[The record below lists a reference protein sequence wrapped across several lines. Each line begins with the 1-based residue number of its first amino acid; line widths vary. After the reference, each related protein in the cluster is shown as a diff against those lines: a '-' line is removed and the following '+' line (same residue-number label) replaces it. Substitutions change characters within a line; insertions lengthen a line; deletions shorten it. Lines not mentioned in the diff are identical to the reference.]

1 MSERTVVISARGLEK
16 RFGDKTVLKG
26 IDLDIHMGDVLCII
40 GPSGSGRSTLLRSL
54 AFLDPY
60 DAGDVDVFGRLIGWR
75 ETPLGRERAGP
86 KELAETRRPL
96 GMVFQHFHLWPHMSV
111 IKNVTLALRLVHGLP
126 QAEAIKRGRAM
137 LDKVGLAA
145 FADRRPDGLSGGQKQ
160 RVAIARALA
169 VNPRAMLFD
178 EPTSA
183 LDPELV
189 GEVLS
194 VMKTLAAEGMTMVIV
209 THEMGF
215 AAHAA
220 NRVVFMDDGKIV
232 EEGAPQT
239 LFSNPKS
246 ERLSQFLQTWRE
258 RAL

>member
-1 MSERTVVISARGLEK
+1 MTVNPAAISVRGLQK
-16 RFGDKTVLKG
+16 RFGDKTVLNG
-26 IDLDIHMGDVLCII
+26 IDLDIRASDVTCII
-40 GPSGSGRSTLLRSL
+40 GPSGSGKSTLLRSL
-54 AFLDPY
+54 AFLDAY
-60 DAGDVDVFGRLIGWR
+60 DGGDVLIFGKMLGWR
-75 ETPLGRERAGP
+75 ETPLGRELAGA

-96 GMVFQHFHLWPHMSV
+96 GMVFQHFHLWPHMNV
-111 IKNVTLALRLVHGLP
+111 LDNVTLALRLVHGVARTE
-126 QAEAIKRGRAM
+126 AEETGRAM
-137 LDKVGLAA
+137 LEKVGLAV
-145 FADRRPDGLSGGQKQ
+145 FAKRSPESLSGGQKQ

-169 VNPRAMLFD
+169 VKPKVILFD

-194 VMKTLAAEGMTMVIV
+194 VMKALAAEGMTMVVV

-220 NRVVFMDDGKIV
+220 NHVVFMDGGRIV
-232 EEGAPQT
+232 EEGPPLA
-239 LFSNPKS
+239 LFAAPKS
-246 ERLSQFLQTWRE
+246 ERLSQFLQTWRD